1 MSTIDGV
8 LDFEAK
14 QGEKLIIAKVLLGA
28 DGNPADLSGLT
39 VKFNMRRRGQRTP
52 LIDHG
57 ACTIVGAATLGS
69 VLFTGAVGTTAT
81 AGEMEG
87 EFVTLDGSNVPQYFP
102 DAKDTYLFGYITPA
116 IA

>member
-81 AGEMEG
+81 AG
-87 EFVTLDGSNVPQYFP
+87 VTLDGSNVPQYFP
-102 DAKDTYLFGYITPA
+102 DGKDTYLFGYITSA